1 TINIS
6 ARDEL
11 AFIFACE
18 NRHLTVVRQL
28 YEWKPTIDISARDE
42 ETFKIACNNG
52 HLEVVRQLLE
62 WKPAIVLSRNWTPRS
77 SQTTLYY
84 QYRHIL
90 IPLGITLP
98 IPDTLT
104 NVSIP
109 EGEKLECPIC
119 MDVIQN
125 ECLVTKCG
133 HKYCGKCI
141 NQWLEENSSCPYC
154 RAPI

>member
-1 TINIS
+1 
-6 ARDEL
+6 
-11 AFIFACE
+11 
-18 NRHLTVVRQL
+18 
-28 YEWKPTIDISARDE
+28 
-42 ETFKIACNNG
+42 
-52 HLEVVRQLLE
+52 RQLLE

-98 IPDTLT
+98 NTLT
-104 NVSIP
+104 KELIH
-109 EGEKLECPIC
+109 EGETLECPIC
-119 MDVIQN
+119 RDTILI